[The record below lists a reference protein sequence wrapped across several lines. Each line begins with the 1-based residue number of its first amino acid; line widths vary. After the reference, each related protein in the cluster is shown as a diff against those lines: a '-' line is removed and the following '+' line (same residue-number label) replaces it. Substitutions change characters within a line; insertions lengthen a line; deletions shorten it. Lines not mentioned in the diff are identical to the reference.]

1 MKKAAKKKRKAK
13 GRPRK
18 AAKMKV
24 IQITITITPERLRK
38 VDSRDSN
45 RSRSIGEMIDEA
57 E

>member
-1 MKKAAKKKRKAK
+1 MKKAAKKKAK

-24 IQITITITPERLRK
+24 IQITITITPERLKK
-38 VDSRDSN
+38 VDSRGGN

>member
-1 MKKAAKKKRKAK
+1 MKKAAKRKSK

-24 IQITITITPERLRK
+24 IQITITITPERLKK
-38 VDSRDSN
+38 VDRRGEN

-57 E
+57 RE